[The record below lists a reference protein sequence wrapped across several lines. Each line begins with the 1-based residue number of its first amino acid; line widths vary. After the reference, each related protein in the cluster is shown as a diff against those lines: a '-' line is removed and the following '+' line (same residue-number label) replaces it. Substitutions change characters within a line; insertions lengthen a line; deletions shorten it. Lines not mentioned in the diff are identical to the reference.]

1 MNECLSDVDYFA
13 VKEQYLAKKKEVEWK
28 QREEKL
34 LFSEFVRVSKNY
46 ALDNLRGCA
55 TYYFAELTELLCD
68 KYKNKKKLGKKESN
82 TLEIYR
88 NVFCENFFP
97 EFMRS
102 TEIKE
107 IHSYGWDCVGREFY
121 FDLNGK
127 EYGIY
132 IPCPENITDKNF
144 ASFFGDVSEF
154 EIILHEGTLHT
165 VLTHTHD
172 LSKIKE
178 FLVELAGKK
187 RRGRPRKNGI

>member
-1 MNECLSDVDYFA
+1 MNEYSSGVDYFV

-34 LFSEFVRVSKNY
+34 LFAEFVRVSKNY
-46 ALDNLRGCA
+46 VFDNLRGCA
-55 TYYFAELTELLCD
+55 TYYFNEWRDFLSRKD
-68 KYKNKKKLGKKESN
+68 KLSRKEKK
-82 TLEIYR
+82 TCEIYR
-88 NVFCENFFP
+88 SVFCENFFP
-97 EFMRS
+97 EFMRG

-132 IPCPENITDKNF
+132 IPCPENITEKNF
-144 ASFFGDVSEF
+144 ASFGGDVSEF
-154 EIILHEGTLHT
+154 EIILHEGSLAT
-165 VLTHTHD
+165 VLIHTHD

-178 FLVELAGKK
+178 FLVELVEKK
-187 RRGRPRKNGI
+187 KRGRPRKNERG

>member
-1 MNECLSDVDYFA
+1 MNEYSSDVDYFV

-34 LFSEFVRVSKNY
+34 LFAEFVRVSKNY
-46 ALDNLRGCA
+46 AFDNLRGCA
-55 TYYFAELTELLCD
+55 TYYFEEWSGLLGRKD
-68 KYKNKKKLGKKESN
+68 KLSRKEKK
-82 TLEIYR
+82 TCEIYR

-144 ASFFGDVSEF
+144 ASFFSDVSEF
-154 EIILHEGTLHT
+154 EIILHEGSLHT
-165 VLTHTHD
+165 VLIHTHD

-187 RRGRPRKNGI
+187 RRGRPKKNEI